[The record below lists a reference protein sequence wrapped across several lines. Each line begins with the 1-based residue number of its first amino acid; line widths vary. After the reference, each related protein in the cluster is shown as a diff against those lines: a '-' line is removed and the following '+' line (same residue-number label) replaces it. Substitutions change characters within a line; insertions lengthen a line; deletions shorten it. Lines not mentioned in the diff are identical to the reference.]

1 MKKNVAVLMGGYS
14 SEYNI
19 SLKSGEVVYNTL
31 LKEDDINLF
40 KVIISKNEWK
50 CVDSKDSL
58 LEIKKDSF
66 QFIRNNNLIN
76 VDLVFNTVHG
86 IPGENGEIQSY
97 FENLNIKQTS
107 SESSESKL
115 TFDKDRCKND
125 VKKIGYLIPNS
136 ILVKKEEDI
145 NTDNILNKL
154 TLPLFIKP
162 NSGGSSFGISRV
174 TEKKDIIKALEIC
187 FKADDKAL
195 IEEEIKGREI
205 SVGVI
210 NLKGTITPL
219 PPTEIISHNDFFD
232 YDAKY
237 KGKSSEITPARIS
250 NQMRSL
256 VTKESIKIYKSIGLK
271 GLSRS
276 EFIFKNKVPYLLE
289 VNTVPG
295 LTKKSILPQQVKLA
309 GISLMDL
316 FESLINEALN

>member
-145 NTDNILNKL
+145 NTDNILNKKDAD
-154 TLPLFIKP
+154 FITQMQSEKSKQNQVNNAFLSILSRKP
-162 NSGGSSFGISRV
+162 NS
-174 TEKKDIIKALEIC
+174 
-187 FKADDKAL
+187 
-195 IEEEIKGREI
+195 
-205 SVGVI
+205 
-210 NLKGTITPL
+210 
-219 PPTEIISHNDFFD
+219 
-232 YDAKY
+232 
-237 KGKSSEITPARIS
+237 
-250 NQMRSL
+250 
-256 VTKESIKIYKSIGLK
+256 KESGILK
-271 GLSRS
+271 DFIDEANGFKHVSWILLNSH
-276 EFIFKNKVPYLLE
+276 EFIFIK
-289 VNTVPG
+289 
-295 LTKKSILPQQVKLA
+295 
-309 GISLMDL
+309 
-316 FESLINEALN
+316 

>member
-31 LKEDDINLF
+31 LKEEDINLF
-40 KVIISKNEWK
+40 KVIISENEWK

-115 TFDKDRCKND
+115 TFDKDQCKNV

-187 FKADDKAL
+187 FKEDDKAL

-237 KGKSSEITPARIS
+237 NGESDEITPAD
-250 NQMRSL
+250 
-256 VTKESIKIYKSIGLK
+256 IKIELENRVKEISLDIYKKLNLRGF
-271 GLSRS
+271 SRCD
-276 EFIFKNKVPYLLE
+276 FILRNNKFYFLE
-289 VNTVPG
+289 VNTNPG
-295 LTKKSILPQQVKLA
+295 LTEESI
-309 GISLMDL
+309 
-316 FESLINEALN
+316 

>member
-40 KVIISKNEWK
+40 KVIISKKEWK
-50 CVDSKDSL
+50 CVDSKDL
-58 LEIKKDSF
+58 LFKIKKDSF

-97 FENLNIKQTS
+97 FEDLNIKQTS

-115 TFDKDRCKND
+115 TFDKNKCKKD

-187 FKADDKAL
+187 FKEDDKAL
-195 IEEEIKGREI
+195 IEEEIRGREI

-210 NLKGTITPL
+210 NLKGTITSL
-219 PPTEIISHNDFFD
+219 PPTEIISHNEFFD

-237 KGKSSEITPARIS
+237 NGESDEITPAD
-250 NQMRSL
+250 
-256 VTKESIKIYKSIGLK
+256 IKIELENRVKEISLDIYKKLNLK
-271 GLSRS
+271 GFSRCD
-276 EFIFKNKVPYLLE
+276 FILRDNKFYFLE
-289 VNTVPG
+289 VNTNPG
-295 LTKKSILPQQVKLA
+295 LTEESILPQMAKAA
-309 GISLMDL
+309 GISLRDL
-316 FESLINEALN
+316 FRSVID

>member
-40 KVIISKNEWK
+40 KVIISENEWK

-115 TFDKDRCKND
+115 TFDKDRCKNE
-125 VKKIGYLIPNS
+125 VKKIGHQIPNS
-136 ILVKKEEDI
+136 ILIMKEEVISSDK
-145 NTDNILNKL
+145 ILKKL
-154 TLPLFIKP
+154 PLPLFIKP

-174 TEKKDIIKALEIC
+174 IEKKDIIKALEIC
-187 FKADDKAL
+187 FKEDDKAL

-210 NLKGTITPL
+210 NLKGTITSL

-237 KGKSSEITPARIS
+237 NGESDEITPAELEIELENRVREIS
-250 NQMRSL
+250 L
-256 VTKESIKIYKSIGLK
+256 DIYKKLNLK
-271 GLSRS
+271 GFSRCD
-276 EFIFKNKVPYLLE
+276 FILRDNRFYFLE
-289 VNTVPG
+289 VNTNPG
-295 LTKKSILPQQVKLA
+295 LTEESILPQMAKA
-309 GISLMDL
+309 EGISLRDL
-316 FESLINEALN
+316 FRSVID

>member
-40 KVIISKNEWK
+40 KVIISENEWK

-187 FKADDKAL
+187 FKEDDKAL
-195 IEEEIKGREI
+195 IEEEIEGREI

-237 KGKSSEITPARIS
+237 NGESDEITPAD
-250 NQMRSL
+250 
-256 VTKESIKIYKSIGLK
+256 IKIELENRVKEISLDIYKKLNLK
-271 GLSRS
+271 GFSRCD
-276 EFIFKNKVPYLLE
+276 FILRDNKFYFLE
-289 VNTVPG
+289 VNTNPG
-295 LTKKSILPQQVKLA
+295 LTEESILPQMAKA
-309 GISLMDL
+309 GGISLTDL
-316 FESLINEALN
+316 FRSVID

>member
-187 FKADDKAL
+187 FKEDDKAL

-210 NLKGTITPL
+210 NIKGTITPL

-237 KGKSSEITPARIS
+237 NGESDEITPAD
-250 NQMRSL
+250 
-256 VTKESIKIYKSIGLK
+256 IKIELENRVKEISLDIYKNLNLK
-271 GLSRS
+271 GFSRCD
-276 EFIFKNKVPYLLE
+276 FILRNNKFYFLE
-289 VNTVPG
+289 VNTNPG
-295 LTKKSILPQQVKLA
+295 LTEESILPQMAKA
-309 GISLMDL
+309 SGISLRDL
-316 FESLINEALN
+316 FRSVID

>member
-1 MKKNVAVLMGGYS
+1 MKKNIAVLMGGYS

-31 LKEDDINLF
+31 IKEDDINLF
-40 KVIISKNEWK
+40 KVIISEKEWK
-50 CVDSKDSL
+50 CIDSKNLL

-66 QFIRNNNLIN
+66 QFIRNNELIS

-86 IPGENGEIQSY
+86 IPGENGEIQRY

-174 TEKKDIIKALEIC
+174 IEKKDIIKALEIC
-187 FKADDKAL
+187 FKEDDKAL

-210 NLKGTITPL
+210 NLKGTITSL

-237 KGKSSEITPARIS
+237 NGESDEITPAELELELENRVREIS
-250 NQMRSL
+250 L
-256 VTKESIKIYKSIGLK
+256 DIYKKLNLK
-271 GLSRS
+271 GFSRCD
-276 EFIFKNKVPYLLE
+276 FILRDNRFYFLE
-289 VNTVPG
+289 VNTNPG
-295 LTKKSILPQQVKLA
+295 LTEESILPQMAKA
-309 GISLMDL
+309 EGISLRDL
-316 FESLINEALN
+316 FRSVID

>member
-31 LKEDDINLF
+31 LKEEDINLF
-40 KVIISKNEWK
+40 KVIISENEWK

-115 TFDKDRCKND
+115 TFDKDRCKNE
-125 VKKIGYLIPNS
+125 VKKIGHQIPNS
-136 ILVKKEEDI
+136 ILIMKEEVISSDK
-145 NTDNILNKL
+145 ILKKL
-154 TLPLFIKP
+154 PLPLFIKP

-174 TEKKDIIKALEIC
+174 IEKKDIIKALEIC
-187 FKADDKAL
+187 FKEDDKAL

-210 NLKGTITPL
+210 NLKGTITSL

-237 KGKSSEITPARIS
+237 NGESDEITPAELELELENRVREIS
-250 NQMRSL
+250 L
-256 VTKESIKIYKSIGLK
+256 DIYKKLNLK
-271 GLSRS
+271 GFSRCD
-276 EFIFKNKVPYLLE
+276 FILRDNRFYFLE
-289 VNTVPG
+289 VNTNPG
-295 LTKKSILPQQVKLA
+295 LTEESILPQMAKA
-309 GISLMDL
+309 EGISLRDL
-316 FESLINEALN
+316 FRSVID

>member
-19 SLKSGEVVYNTL
+19 SLKSGEVVYKTL

-40 KVIISKNEWK
+40 KVIISENEWK

-76 VDLVFNTVHG
+76 VDLVFNTIHG

-115 TFDKDRCKND
+115 TFDKDRCKNE
-125 VKKIGYLIPNS
+125 VKKIGHQIPNS
-136 ILVKKEEDI
+136 ILIMKEAVISSDKILKK
-145 NTDNILNKL
+145 LP
-154 TLPLFIKP
+154 LPLFIKP

-174 TEKKDIIKALEIC
+174 IEKKDIIKALEIC
-187 FKADDKAL
+187 FKEDDKAL

-210 NLKGTITPL
+210 NLKGTITSL

-237 KGKSSEITPARIS
+237 NGESDEITPAELELELENRVREIS
-250 NQMRSL
+250 LDIYKKLNLKGFSRCDFIL
-256 VTKESIKIYKSIGLK
+256 RDNRFYFLEVNTNPGLTKESI
-271 GLSRS
+271 
-276 EFIFKNKVPYLLE
+276 
-289 VNTVPG
+289 
-295 LTKKSILPQQVKLA
+295 LPQMAKA
-309 GISLMDL
+309 EGISLRDL
-316 FESLINEALN
+316 FRSVID

>member
-40 KVIISKNEWK
+40 KVIISENEWK

-115 TFDKDRCKND
+115 TFDKDRCKNE
-125 VKKIGYLIPNS
+125 VKKIGHQIPNS
-136 ILVKKEEDI
+136 ILIMKEEVISSDK
-145 NTDNILNKL
+145 ILKKL
-154 TLPLFIKP
+154 PLPLFIKP

-187 FKADDKAL
+187 FKEDDKAL

-210 NLKGTITPL
+210 NLKDTITPL

-237 KGKSSEITPARIS
+237 NGESDEITPAD
-250 NQMRSL
+250 
-256 VTKESIKIYKSIGLK
+256 IKIELENRVKEISLDIYKKLNLRGF
-271 GLSRS
+271 SRCD
-276 EFIFKNKVPYLLE
+276 FILRNNKFYFLE
-289 VNTVPG
+289 VNTNPG
-295 LTKKSILPQQVKLA
+295 LTEESILPQMAKA
-309 GISLMDL
+309 GGISLRDL
-316 FESLINEALN
+316 FRSVID